1 MGVYLCSKFISLD
14 YSKQTCWFTIRVLL
28 FITYLFSLSFF
39 PRVPT
44 VKASLSLSRRSRT
57 TRYNRRAGE
66 PSVRRLLLALEQI
79 TEPLSRSCDDLRNVA
94 AILSLISSLLLLVQD
109 GDSRDLTATCSS
121 MLNIPGRGLPIFVNG
136 ESKFSLFFTRTPSS
150 PSSERRPSSFC
161 CKLINFD
168 IFFDIFT
175 ELY

>member
-121 MLNIPGRGLPIFVNG
+121 MLNIPGRGLPFCVNE
-136 ESKFSLFFTRTPSS
+136 ESKFSLFFFYKDAQFSQQWKAS
-150 PSSERRPSSFC
+150 
-161 CKLINFD
+161 
-168 IFFDIFT
+168 IFF
-175 ELY
+175 LL